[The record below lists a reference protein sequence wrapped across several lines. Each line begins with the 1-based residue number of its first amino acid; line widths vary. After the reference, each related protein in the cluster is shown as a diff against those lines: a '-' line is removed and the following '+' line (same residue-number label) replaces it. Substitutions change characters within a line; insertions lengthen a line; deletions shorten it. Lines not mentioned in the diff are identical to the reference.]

1 MPAIGNVSVGKSY
14 FLNSLF
20 GIDYCQGKSQIT
32 TKFVLFIR
40 HIDNLNEPKLYQ
52 LFPIET
58 KNNSYDFIKGNT
70 ILGEEQIRDK
80 IKEINNLCI
89 NDKEPLFYMLE
100 IEIKSIK
107 NKEFLNKFDFMDVPG
122 LNESGSDYINLYF
135 KYIKNMIKYCLIIFS
150 TENYHSKDS
159 IEVINRIQKN
169 IYVPIENFLIILNKI
184 DKVNGKIK
192 EAIYNFKKILLNN
205 YTFNCYNNTII
216 PVNSLKLSSE
226 IKIETN
232 FYHYLNYYFMEYIND
247 NTIEDNDST
256 FLEYIQDKIENIS
269 SEPEK
274 KELLKKQIINL
285 NIESFKKDIEDFI
298 EEKKGKG
305 YNLMIDLKDNDDLI
319 SFKKF
324 YICFKEKIIVPEN
337 SNTLKEI
344 NKYFDE
350 IKDYSLPIQEKIKIT
365 EEKFIYN
372 DTQEHKLLKN

>member
-1 MPAIGNVSVGKSY
+1 
-14 FLNSLF
+14 
-20 GIDYCQGKSQIT
+20 
-32 TKFVLFIR
+32 
-40 HIDNLNEPKLYQ
+40 
-52 LFPIET
+52 
-58 KNNSYDFIKGNT
+58 
-70 ILGEEQIRDK
+70 
-80 IKEINNLCI
+80 
-89 NDKEPLFYMLE
+89 
-100 IEIKSIK
+100 
-107 NKEFLNKFDFMDVPG
+107 
-122 LNESGSDYINLYF
+122 
-135 KYIKNMIKYCLIIFS
+135 
-150 TENYHSKDS
+150 
-159 IEVINRIQKN
+159 
-169 IYVPIENFLIILNKI
+169 
-184 DKVNGKIK
+184 
-192 EAIYNFKKILLNN
+192 
-205 YTFNCYNNTII
+205 
-216 PVNSLKLSSE
+216 
-226 IKIETN
+226 
-232 FYHYLNYYFMEYIND
+232 MEYIND